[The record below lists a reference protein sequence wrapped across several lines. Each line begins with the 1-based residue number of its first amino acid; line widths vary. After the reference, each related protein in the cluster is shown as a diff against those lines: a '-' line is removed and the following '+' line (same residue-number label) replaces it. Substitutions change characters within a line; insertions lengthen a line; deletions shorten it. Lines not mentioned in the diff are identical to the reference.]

1 MSEDLKER
9 VEKSLDTIRPA
20 LMADGGNVELVDVE
34 DGIVKVRLQGACGTC
49 PSALMTLKQ
58 GIAVRVKEDCPEIQ
72 EAEAVYHIFLTF
84 KRLGVV
90 NNEFG
95 TRTRTSLG
103 VQQDKGYRSKR
114 GKRS

>member
-1 MSEDLKER
+1 MSYDLKER

-58 GIAVRVKEDCPEIQ
+58 GIEVRVKEDVPEIQ
-72 EAEAVYHIFLTF
+72 EVEAV
-84 KRLGVV
+84 
-90 NNEFG
+90 
-95 TRTRTSLG
+95 
-103 VQQDKGYRSKR
+103 
-114 GKRS
+114 

>member
-1 MSEDLKER
+1 MTEDLKER

-58 GIAVRVKEDCPEIQ
+58 GIEVRVKEDCPEIQ
-72 EAEAVYHIFLTF
+72 EVEAV
-84 KRLGVV
+84 
-90 NNEFG
+90 
-95 TRTRTSLG
+95 
-103 VQQDKGYRSKR
+103 
-114 GKRS
+114 

>member
-34 DGIVKVRLQGACGTC
+34 DGIAKVRLQGACGTC

-58 GIAVRVKEDCPEIQ
+58 GIEVRVKEDVPEIK
-72 EAEAVYHIFLTF
+72 EVEAV
-84 KRLGVV
+84 
-90 NNEFG
+90 
-95 TRTRTSLG
+95 
-103 VQQDKGYRSKR
+103 
-114 GKRS
+114 

>member
-58 GIAVRVKEDCPEIQ
+58 GIEVRVKEDVPEIQ
-72 EAEAVYHIFLTF
+72 EVEAV
-84 KRLGVV
+84 
-90 NNEFG
+90 
-95 TRTRTSLG
+95 
-103 VQQDKGYRSKR
+103 
-114 GKRS
+114 